1 MIRNRKRSLDHILL
15 MIVSVSFFGKYFW
28 SAKKLRERERE
39 REMNDKESKAI
50 TRSYLVGQCLNA
62 VKMAIWWTATTP
74 MIYGLSNSS
83 DSVVGMCRASYNAA
97 LFLFSPLA
105 GALMECTYINHK
117 YI

>member
-1 MIRNRKRSLDHILL
+1 MK
-15 MIVSVSFFGKYFW
+15 
-28 SAKKLRERERE
+28 
-39 REMNDKESKAI
+39 DKEI

-105 GALMECTYINHK
+105 GALMECK
-117 YI
+117 